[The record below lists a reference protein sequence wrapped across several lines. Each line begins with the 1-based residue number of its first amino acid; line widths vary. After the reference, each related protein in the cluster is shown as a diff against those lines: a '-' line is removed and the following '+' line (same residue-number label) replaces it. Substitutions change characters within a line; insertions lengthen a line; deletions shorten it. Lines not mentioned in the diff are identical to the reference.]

1 MYRLEYKWLQVF
13 VAYGCWEAREVGRQ
27 VFMIIKKLF

>member
-13 VAYGCWEAREVGRQ
+13 VTYGAVGKP
-27 VFMIIKKLF
+27 VKLADRYS

>member
-13 VAYGCWEAREVGRQ
+13 VIYGCWKACEVGRQ
-27 VFMIIKKLF
+27 VFMIIKKG